1 MLSRTE
7 WAKYYTVIGTKPTGA
22 RFNQTWMRTGS
33 GNAAQMVT
41 IAVNGGVN
49 PNYASGKT
57 RAINGAAKS
66 KNDVRPCFYLDKT
79 YFAENKIDVSS
90 AGDEVKK
97 FIREN
102 YTREDMESIYD
113 ISEMVRLGY
122 HYDGLLEVS
131 DVTLTMG
138 DDSITPVT
146 VSYTWNSET
155 TEYGSTYDWY
165 VSADGTNNWTK
176 VTTTTV
182 KEYNI
187 RAADGGKYL
196 KCIVSPNDEDF
207 NPSMPAESNVVGPLP
222 NSRGPVTVQ
231 ESIYEDQPHDTPE
244 ENVFSISGNDKK
256 FIFLD
261 TNGSGD
267 SKFFVLADDQYGIY
281 NWRKDYNADGS
292 SVATAKYDP
301 SNPDSIASQMNS
313 EEFLAKL
320 PVEVVSH
327 IDAQHTWITEAGNKN
342 SDIPGD
348 YTVDCAISFL
358 SYAEWQQYHSK
369 IGYDNGML
377 YGWFLRTARG
387 DIDGSPYAP
396 MYVCT
401 DNQAGEKMPHTRDVQ
416 CRQAIPLQCL

>member
-1 MLSRTE
+1 MDPSSDKNLAYKLNQLLTDGKWTAYVEGTGTKEYTFPSVLNNYIKDHEWFIEAGNFGGYAPADYTVTSKLSVLSRTE

-33 GNAAQMVT
+33 GNTAQTVT
-41 IAVNGGVN
+41 IAVNGGVH
-49 PNYASGKT
+49 PGYASGKT

-102 YTREDMESIYD
+102 YAREDMENIYD

-122 HYDGLLEVS
+122 SYDGLLEVS

-187 RAADGGKYL
+187 RATDGGKYL
-196 KCIVSPNDEDF
+196 KCIVTPKDEDF
-207 NPSMPAESNVVGPLP
+207 NPSMPA
-222 NSRGPVTVQ
+222 
-231 ESIYEDQPHDTPE
+231 
-244 ENVFSISGNDKK
+244 
-256 FIFLD
+256 
-261 TNGSGD
+261 
-267 SKFFVLADDQYGIY
+267 
-281 NWRKDYNADGS
+281 
-292 SVATAKYDP
+292 
-301 SNPDSIASQMNS
+301 
-313 EEFLAKL
+313 
-320 PVEVVSH
+320 
-327 IDAQHTWITEAGNKN
+327 
-342 SDIPGD
+342 
-348 YTVDCAISFL
+348 
-358 SYAEWQQYHSK
+358 
-369 IGYDNGML
+369 
-377 YGWFLRTARG
+377 
-387 DIDGSPYAP
+387 
-396 MYVCT
+396 
-401 DNQAGEKMPHTRDVQ
+401 
-416 CRQAIPLQCL
+416 